1 MGEKRYR
8 AERRR
13 GVRIMEQFNGLPFA
27 HNGHGRAGFDCMGLI
42 HAYLTEMGT
51 ENLVDEFRGITL
63 DNYTNF
69 YLTDRE
75 AANQV
80 LLDLFDVLG
89 CPVDISASLAGD
101 IMIVRGAVD
110 SLFPAIYAG
119 NGNIMSAFADRGVR
133 VVPLEQRQIIKV
145 RRP

>member
-1 MGEKRYR
+1 
-8 AERRR
+8 
-13 GVRIMEQFNGLPFA
+13 MEQFNGLPFA
-27 HNGHGRAGFDCMGLI
+27 HNGHGRAGLDCMGLI

-89 CPVDISASLAGD
+89 SPVDISAALAGD
-101 IMIVRGAVD
+101 IMIVKDETGT
-110 SLFPAIYAG
+110 LYPAIFAG
-119 NGNIMSAFADRGVR
+119 NGNIMSAFAALGVR
-133 VVPLEQRQIIKV
+133 VVPLEKRQIIKA